1 MNIICHSFCRDLRG
15 FIVAVFDRFCF
26 APSLTRNELRPSAFT
41 SEMTRFFNGW
51 PSMQAWKSRIGPD
64 SRYGLRFWDDEYFNL
79 TGVHHLVG
87 VFYFPI
93 PFFLVISTDNHPV
106 GVEKWYLPPGILV
119 CGVFYLNV
127 EAIHKDS
134 CKQLASDDPSG
145 SLGNKP
151 LKCHQEQKPNQF
163 AVQVGSLARSKF

>member
-1 MNIICHSFCRDLRG
+1 MDLSLLFLIVFVLLLLWHEMNFGLPPSPARWPG
-15 FIVAVFDRFCF
+15 FSMDGLQCKLGRAGPVRTLDMAWDF
-26 APSLTRNELRPSAFT
+26 
-41 SEMTRFFNGW
+41 EMT
-51 PSMQAWKSRIGPD
+51 
-64 SRYGLRFWDDEYFNL
+64 
-79 TGVHHLVG
+79 H
-87 VFYFPI
+87 
-93 PFFLVISTDNHPV
+93 ISTWPEYIIWLVFFISQSHFF
-106 GVEKWYLPPGILV
+106 GSYLPTIILWV
-119 CGVFYLNV
+119 LKSDICRQEYWFAVSSLNV